1 MAGSTTGSI
10 GTIHVPAYTF
20 SAATKKTLRVWPV
33 VEPDVPGCLEA
44 RLGSSQKKSTKT
56 SSSTVLILEFTR
68 LMKIVTLTLDI
79 CRAEWVHTL
88 DHIGYKA
95 LSPYLP
101 CYKIISCLHS
111 FLQRNGTRLGSSVPN
126 VFNVLLQTL
135 SKRCI
140 GLRSGP
146 SQHQHVQLH
155 LHIQKC
161 EILLQS
167 AVFVSVNLL
176 GMHQTDFMASI
187 RGWPCTSCLGGHLI
201 QSPCF
206 LRVQH
211 GSTLAWNSTTPFLA
225 PQSLLG
231 DSDHHRPMR
240 RFFRHIAHCRRSF
253 SLGLTNAYKCS
264 HFKSLQIT

>member
-1 MAGSTTGSI
+1 M
-10 GTIHVPAYTF
+10 
-20 SAATKKTLRVWPV
+20 
-33 VEPDVPGCLEA
+33 PGCLEA
-44 RLGSSQKKSTKT
+44 RLGSSQKNSTKT

-68 LMKIVTLTLDI
+68 LMEIVTLTLDI

-88 DHIGYKA
+88 DTKLCHHI
-95 LSPYLP
+95 
-101 CYKIISCLHS
+101 CLHS

-135 SKRCI
+135 SKRCT

-176 GMHQTDFMASI
+176 SMHQTDFMASI

-201 QSPCF
+201 QSPCLF
-206 LRVQH
+206 K
-211 GSTLAWNSTTPFLA
+211 GSTWFNACMKFNDSFLGTTVTSRGLRPPPTDA
-225 PQSLLG
+225 PIL
-231 DSDHHRPMR
+231 
-240 RFFRHIAHCRRSF
+240 
-253 SLGLTNAYKCS
+253 
-264 HFKSLQIT
+264 